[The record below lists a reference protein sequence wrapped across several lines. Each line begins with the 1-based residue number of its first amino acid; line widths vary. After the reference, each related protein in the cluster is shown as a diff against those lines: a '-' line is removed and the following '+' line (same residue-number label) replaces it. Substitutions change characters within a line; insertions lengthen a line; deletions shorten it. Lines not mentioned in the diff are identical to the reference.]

1 MKCTSKRLY
10 REVGLIPYPLP
21 LISKIEV
28 QIMKYTAMKA
38 GLTALLLV
46 MAMPVMAADSPQLAI
61 MDGTITSVSPV
72 GTVVKEGDSLATVDT
87 LVGSIPAVRSPV
99 DGVVK
104 EVRVTVG
111 QKVKKQDVIVVLE
124 TKN

>member
-1 MKCTSKRLY
+1 
-10 REVGLIPYPLP
+10 
-21 LISKIEV
+21 
-28 QIMKYTAMKA
+28 MKYTAMKV
-38 GLTALLLV
+38 GLAAV
-46 MAMPVMAADSPQLAI
+46 FAAVAIPAMAADAPQLSI

-87 LVGSIPAVRSPV
+87 LVGSIPAVRAPV
-99 DGVVK
+99 DGVIK

-124 TKN
+124 TKR

>member
-1 MKCTSKRLY
+1 
-10 REVGLIPYPLP
+10 
-21 LISKIEV
+21 
-28 QIMKYTAMKA
+28 MKYTAMKA
-38 GLTALLLV
+38 GLTALLLAV
-46 MAMPVMAADSPQLAI
+46 AMPAMAADSPQLAI

-87 LVGSIPAVRSPV
+87 LVGSIPAVRSPA

-111 QKVKKQDVIVVLE
+111 QKIKKQDVIVVLE